1 MLIIANISDTGP
13 QPRHCSLEHAEDEAT
28 MISQNDIETRLAE
41 LLKEIKD
48 GDQWQVG
55 YPGNQNFDYSP
66 LIPFLSHCLNNIGD
80 PFHQTH
86 YRGNTHQFE
95 REVIL
100 HFAQL
105 TGLDPDDAWGYVTSG
120 GTEGNMY
127 GLYLARE
134 LHPEGMLYFSEE
146 AHYSI
151 LKIAR
156 ILNMPH
162 TTVKRRSDG
171 EIDYDDLRDMLTVH
185 RGRPAIILAT
195 IGTTMRGAV
204 DDISAIRQI
213 IDELDIGEHYI
224 HADAALSGMI
234 LPYVDDPQPFG
245 FDAGIDSISIS
256 GHKLIGAPLPCG
268 IVLTRKHLVET
279 LGRAVELVGVNDT
292 TLSGS
297 RNGLTPLMLWYAINR
312 YGAHEWRETVGG
324 MLDTAE
330 YAVKRFNEHGINA
343 WRHRNSPTV
352 VFDRPS
358 QEVFD
363 RWQIAPEGDV
373 AHIITMPHV
382 DFQTIDRLVEDC
394 ISPHSEPAREHDL
407 QPVET
412 VLLAQERE
420 TERAHATTMQRI
432 VIMAENRIGTIARIA
447 GTLAESGVN
456 LNSIATENEG
466 QHGVVIITTDR
477 TDHALSI
484 LNQAGFK
491 AVADE
496 AVLVQLADQ
505 AGALANLAG
514 ELKDAGLSPNP
525 PMGGVNAGQ
534 IGMREPAREKAW
546 ASLDRCD
553 PARVFSS
560 RTGPGERS
568 MEAGNRVIVRS
579 DAAGCTR
586 GRGGREFG
594 GVGAVADSAV
604 RRGVEW
610 LAAGPGRC

>member
-1 MLIIANISDTGP
+1 
-13 QPRHCSLEHAEDEAT
+13 
-28 MISQNDIETRLAE
+28 
-41 LLKEIKD
+41 
-48 GDQWQVG
+48 
-55 YPGNQNFDYSP
+55 
-66 LIPFLSHCLNNIGD
+66 
-80 PFHQTH
+80 
-86 YRGNTHQFE
+86 
-95 REVIL
+95 
-100 HFAQL
+100 
-105 TGLDPDDAWGYVTSG
+105 
-120 GTEGNMY
+120 MY

-156 ILNMPH
+156 VLNMPH
-162 TTVKRRSDG
+162 TTVKRRADG

-204 DDISAIRQI
+204 DDIPAILQI
-213 IDELDIGEHYI
+213 IDDLNIGENYI

-330 YAVKRFNEHGINA
+330 YAVNRFNEHGINA

-373 AHIITMPHV
+373 AHIITMPPRGLPHHRPIGRGLHQPAFRTAAGTRSPASGNCPSASRAG
-382 DFQTIDRLVEDC
+382 DGARSRNNDAAHRDHGGKPHRDRCPDC
-394 ISPHSEPAREHDL
+394 RHSGRGRSEPQQHRDRE
-407 QPVET
+407 
-412 VLLAQERE
+412 
-420 TERAHATTMQRI
+420 
-432 VIMAENRIGTIARIA
+432 
-447 GTLAESGVN
+447 
-456 LNSIATENEG
+456 
-466 QHGVVIITTDR
+466 
-477 TDHALSI
+477 
-484 LNQAGFK
+484 
-491 AVADE
+491 
-496 AVLVQLADQ
+496 
-505 AGALANLAG
+505 
-514 ELKDAGLSPNP
+514 
-525 PMGGVNAGQ
+525 
-534 IGMREPAREKAW
+534 
-546 ASLDRCD
+546 
-553 PARVFSS
+553 
-560 RTGPGERS
+560 
-568 MEAGNRVIVRS
+568 
-579 DAAGCTR
+579 
-586 GRGGREFG
+586 
-594 GVGAVADSAV
+594 
-604 RRGVEW
+604 
-610 LAAGPGRC
+610 